1 MRNQITIDDLLC
13 EAEPREKAVELPA
26 PVAGEKVFTIPDD
39 VWETRCQLCRHKNA
53 EKNVPI
59 PLWAVHSPHYSDVV
73 PCLIMGVCRPN
84 EMSGECMSFAP
95 RIDCYGICGSCK
107 HDNYFHEG
115 FCMKENHGP
124 ERRVYYGQT
133 YGGDEKKLDYWGRH
147 YLSVCDD
154 YKPDEYARRT
164 TDDH

>member
-1 MRNQITIDDLLC
+1 MRHQITIDDLLY
-13 EAEPREKAVELPA
+13 EAEPRTKAVELPA

-39 VWETRCQLCRHKNA
+39 VWETRCQLCIHKNA
-53 EKNVPI
+53 EKNVSI
-59 PLWAVHSPHYSDVV
+59 PLWAVNSPHYSDVV

-84 EMSGECMSFAP
+84 DRPGECMSFAP

-107 HDNYFHEG
+107 HDNCFHEG
-115 FCMKENHGP
+115 FCMKDNHAP

-133 YGGDEKKLDYWGRH
+133 YGGDAKKLDYWGRH

-154 YKPDEYARRT
+154 YEPDEYARRAN
-164 TDDH
+164 DG